1 MRANPFAIRAVHS
14 HLSSALEPR
23 SRWRQVLAII
33 GLAVVYYV
41 ASKLSMRL
49 GRTPQEAALF
59 WPPVGL
65 AVAVLLTQG
74 YRMWPGVALGVFLTS
89 WAAKM
94 SWESALLLSV
104 GDTLEALLG
113 VWCYRR
119 VLVRFGDATGPFG
132 EILAIVAGGVV
143 APLPGACFGVPAL
156 IHAYGHGWSQWTLLF
171 GRWWLGDSIGAI
183 AVLSTCVGFGSK
195 LAHGAVWSARR
206 MVSLG
211 ALLALVIALGSFVF
225 YAEGGAYLLFGLFPL
240 ILLGGVW
247 FGERGA
253 QGVALTIILSGLVA
267 MHRGGGVLYGGSHVE
282 LRLLMLGVYLVG
294 VAVAAKVVALLMRQQ
309 TWRLAGRTL
318 LVGWL
323 LGGVLF
329 SYLQRDEEQIA
340 SLRFDRLID
349 DTEKSITDR
358 LDRYVEALTGG
369 AALLASVPS
378 ADRGQWNA
386 FADALRLRERY
397 PGIRG
402 IGVIYVVPPEQV
414 ETFARSQPL
423 VGGKPFQ
430 IHGVDGRP
438 AGGAHQQARFV
449 ISYISPLLPNLPA
462 VGLDLASEP
471 HRRRAAELS
480 RDTGRPI
487 MTGDI
492 ALVQDGNNRSGFLLV
507 LPVYRVGQPIGTVAE
522 RRAALHCW
530 VYAPFVTEEF
540 FAGVLDRLPH
550 RPSVSIF
557 EPKEGGRGKLL
568 YGRDVASDQAAMNP
582 RHTTALLLAG
592 RIFSMHWVL
601 RMDDAD
607 LLLTGPV
614 WAGAACVVVAL
625 LATALIVS
633 LVDTTARANRLV
645 ERRTSEIKQMNERLQ
660 VQFEELSRA
669 QSDLVRLRKVH
680 EFVLES
686 VGDGIYAID
695 LAGKFI
701 MQNEQSAKLLGWS
714 SAELVG
720 QLAHALVHHHRGNNE
735 PYPLSECPI
744 HATITD
750 GKLRRVADD
759 VFWRRDGTSFPVEYA
774 AAPLLDEKGSIM
786 GTTVTFKDV
795 TERRRLEEGRAAMLE
810 QERELSDMK
819 SRFISVTSH
828 EFRTPLQVVESA
840 VHLLEHHRDK
850 MSPEKLQR
858 LYARI
863 RGSVQRM
870 TGLLEDILILNRL
883 DAQRNKVSPVRV
895 EIVGYVRDLI
905 EEHRMTDG
913 QGHIFELLTEERATE
928 IVVDTKL
935 FYHVV
940 SNLLSNAV
948 RYSPGGTT
956 ITTGLRLDGPHLTL
970 EVTDQGIGIPPSEQQ
985 RVFEPF
991 ERGTNVGS
999 VEGTG
1004 LGLNIVK
1011 RVTELLGGS
1020 VSLQSEVGRG
1030 SCFTIKL
1037 SLGSP
1042 DATPVKASAETS
1054 T

>member
-1 MRANPFAIRAVHS
+1 MLALAGFAAT
-14 HLSSALEPR
+14 
-23 SRWRQVLAII
+23 
-33 GLAVVYYV
+33 YYV

-74 YRMWPGVALGVFLTS
+74 IRMWPGVALGVFLTS

-94 SWESALLLSV
+94 SWESALMLSA

-119 VLVRFGDATGPFG
+119 VLVRFGDSAGPFA
-132 EILAIVAGGVV
+132 ELLAIVVGGLV

-156 IHAYGHGWSQWTLLF
+156 IHAYGHGWSQWPQLF
-171 GRWWLGDSIGAI
+171 GRWWLGDSLGAI
-183 AVLSTCVGFGSK
+183 AVLSTCVGFSSK
-195 LAHGAVWSARR
+195 LREGLVWSVRR
-206 MVSLG
+206 GVGLA
-211 ALLALVIALGSFVF
+211 ALLAAVAVLGGFVF
-225 YAEGGAYLLFGLFPL
+225 YSEGGAYLLFGLFPL
-240 ILLGGVW
+240 LLLGGVW

-253 QGVALTIILSGLVA
+253 QGVALAIILSGLVA

-282 LRLLMLGVYLVG
+282 LRLLMLAVYLVG
-294 VAVAAKVVALLMRQQ
+294 VALAAKMVALLLRQQ

-358 LDRYVEALTGG
+358 LERYVEALTGG
-369 AALLASVPS
+369 AALLASAPAV
-378 ADRGQWNA
+378 DRGQWNA

-402 IGVIYVVPPEQV
+402 IGVIYLVQPEQV
-414 ETFARSQPL
+414 ERFSRSQPPA
-423 VGGKPFQ
+423 GGKPFQ
-430 IHGVDGRP
+430 IYGVDGRP
-438 AGGAHQQARFV
+438 DTGTAHRQARYV
-449 ISYISPLLPNLPA
+449 ISYISPLMPNLPA
-462 VGLDLASEP
+462 VGLDLATEP

-492 ALVQDGNNRSGFLLV
+492 RLVQDGTNRSGFLLV
-507 LPVYRVGQPIGTVAE
+507 LPVYREGRPIATVAE

-557 EPKEGGRGKLL
+557 EPKEVGRGKLL
-568 YGRDVASDQAAMNP
+568 FGRDVPSDQVALNP
-582 RHTTALLLAG
+582 RHTTSLLLAG
-592 RIFSMHWVL
+592 RIFSLHWVL
-601 RMDDAD
+601 RLDEAD
-607 LLLTGPV
+607 LLLTGPI
-614 WAGAACVVVAL
+614 WAGAACVFVTL
-625 LATALIVS
+625 LATALVVS

-660 VQFEELSRA
+660 VQYAELSRA

-695 LAGKFI
+695 LDGRFI
-701 MQNEQSAKLLGWS
+701 MQNDQSAKLLGWS

-720 QLAHALVHHHRGNNE
+720 QLAHALVHHHRSNHD
-735 PYPLSECPI
+735 PYPLCECPI

-759 VFWRRDGTSFPVEYA
+759 VFWRRDGTSFPVEYT
-774 AAPLLDEKGSIM
+774 AAPLVDEKGAIM

-795 TERRRLEEGRAAMLE
+795 TERRRLEEARAAMLA
-810 QERELSDMK
+810 QERDLSEMK

-840 VHLLEHHRDK
+840 VQLLEHHRDK
-850 MSPEKLQR
+850 LGPEKVQR
-858 LYARI
+858 LYGRI
-863 RGSVQRM
+863 RGSVLRM
-870 TGLLEDILILNRL
+870 TSLLEDILILNRL
-883 DAQRNKVSPVRV
+883 DAQRSKVTPVRM

-913 QGHIFELLTEERATE
+913 QKHRFEFLSAEPAKDILM
-928 IVVDTKL
+928 DTKL
-935 FYHVV
+935 LYHVA

-948 RYSPGGTT
+948 RYSPEGTT
-956 ITTGLRLDGPHLTL
+956 ITTTLRFDGPVLTL
-970 EVTDQGIGIPPSEQQ
+970 AVADQGIGIPPSELH

-1011 RVTELLGGS
+1011 RVTGLLGGS
-1020 VSLQSEVGRG
+1020 VALQTEVGRG

-1037 SLGSP
+1037 PLNP
-1042 DATPVKASAETS
+1042 SAETS